1 MKVLKTLMF
10 VVFATLIVGALTG
23 CGGGGGGGDMTG
35 GGGGD
40 SGGGYDTD
48 EFRKI
53 QFWTYEECGN
63 KKVLIESKDLAR
75 ELDQGYFDNWGEPW
89 YGGVWDS
96 PFPGTTSDL
105 LPAGNYNMC
114 YERRCSG
121 EWKHR
126 YFGLNVDRGW
136 SGQVPAT
143 IEVGDPAYWQSDN
156 PGGCPTGIGGVG
168 GGGGGDGGSGDGG
181 DGDHGGGTATLNV
194 INEHEDC
201 SINEVYIS
209 LSSSDSWG
217 SNVLTSGVVASGETA
232 SFTIGSCN
240 NNIDLKAIMYCMTP
254 AITIKSMNNYLEC
267 GKTYTWKP
275 NPW

>member
-1 MKVLKTLMF
+1 MKVLKILMYAI
-10 VVFATLIVGALTG
+10 FATLIVGALTG
-23 CGGGGGGGDMTG
+23 CGGGGGGGGGDMTG
-35 GGGGD
+35 GGGSG
-40 SGGGYDTD
+40 GGGYDTN

-53 QFWTYEECGN
+53 QFWTYEECYQ

-89 YGGVWDS
+89 FGGVWDS

-114 YERRCSG
+114 YERKCSG

-126 YFGLNVDRGW
+126 YFGLNVPGGW
-136 SGQVPAT
+136 DGQLPDV
-143 IEVGDPAYWQSDN
+143 IEVGNAANWQSDAS
-156 PGGCPTGIGGVG
+156 GGCPVGIGGVG
-168 GGGGGDGGSGDGG
+168 AGGGGDHG
-181 DGDHGGGTATLNV
+181 GDHGGGTATLNV
-194 INEHEDC
+194 INEHEEC

-254 AITIKSMNNYLEC
+254 AITITSMENYLEC
-267 GKTYTWKP
+267 GQTYSWKP